1 MKRVIILL
9 AVAVLFI
16 LPAQAQNYGEVAVGA
31 ISELLAQRFG
41 ITAETVEEQSESI
54 VETVVEADAE
64 MTVETETEE
73 VEAVEADVVETVAAD
88 AEVTATDV
96 EVANVEVA
104 NVEVVTPAVTPILAI
119 VNNIWGGTAMEVEV
133 ASIGDSEPVVAVAD
147 AAEAEVAEPKT
158 PRGRRE
164 DGTRFLPMNRRVDR
178 NINTNKFVYRNEVM
192 LGLTASYGTLSVDNS
207 DLLLLLENI
216 NIGLKRTTVRPFVA
230 YTYRDNSAVGL
241 RMGYEMVKGNLDN
254 LSLNLGEEADL
265 SFSLGGFAV
274 GSENMSVALFH
285 RNYMGLDRRGIVGV
299 ILESELLV
307 KSGLTT
313 VTMGSG
319 EGATNSRNKTFTAKL
334 NLNPGLAVYIF
345 PEVCVTVTV
354 GIGGLSY
361 NRIRQID
368 DAGVEVGCRQRSNMS
383 FKVNIA
389 DIQIGVVAHLW
400 NKKKK

>member
-31 ISELLAQRFG
+31 ISEFLAQRFG
-41 ITAETVEEQSESI
+41 IVAETVEEQSESI
-54 VETVVEADAE
+54 VETVVEVDAE
-64 MTVETETEE
+64 MAVETETEE

-88 AEVTATDV
+88 AEATATDV
-96 EVANVEVA
+96 EVANVEVM
-104 NVEVVTPAVTPILAI
+104 TPTVTPILAI

-147 AAEAEVAEPKT
+147 AAEAEVAEPKK

-368 DAGVEVGCRQRSNMS
+368 NAGVEVGSRQRSNMS

>member
-41 ITAETVEEQSESI
+41 VVAETAEEQSESI

-64 MTVETETEE
+64 IAVETEAVESDV
-73 VEAVEADVVETVAAD
+73 VEAVAD
-88 AEVTATDV
+88 AEATTTTTDV
-96 EVANVEVA
+96 EVASVEA
-104 NVEVVTPAVTPILAI
+104 MTPAVTPILAI

-147 AAEAEVAEPKT
+147 AAEAEVAEPKK

-274 GSENMSVALFH
+274 GSENMSVAIFH

-368 DAGVEVGCRQRSNMS
+368 DAGVEVGSRQRSNMS

>member
-41 ITAETVEEQSESI
+41 VVAETVEEQSESI
-54 VETVVEADAE
+54 VETVEEADAE
-64 MTVETETEE
+64 IAVETEAVESDV
-73 VEAVEADVVETVAAD
+73 VEAVAD
-88 AEVTATDV
+88 AEATTTTTDV
-96 EVANVEVA
+96 EVASVEA
-104 NVEVVTPAVTPILAI
+104 MTPAVTPILAI

-133 ASIGDSEPVVAVAD
+133 APIADSKPVVAMAD
-147 AAEAEVAEPKT
+147 AAEVEVAEPKK

-274 GSENMSVALFH
+274 GSENMSVAIFH

-368 DAGVEVGCRQRSNMS
+368 DAGVEVGSRQRSNMS